1 MRAAIYA
8 RFSTDLQNAASI
20 DDQVRVCRERIQH
33 DIHQVVQVYTD
44 RAISGA
50 SLGRAGIQ
58 SLMVDAANRKFDIVY
73 AEALDRISRDQED
86 VAGVYKRLRFAD
98 VRIITLAEGEISELH
113 VGLKG
118 TMNALFL
125 TDLANKTR
133 RGLRG
138 RVEAGRSG
146 GGVTYGYDVLRTQ
159 RADGTLEAGD
169 RRINDAEAEIVRRVF
184 REYTAGRSPRTI
196 ALGLNR
202 DGVAGPRGRG
212 WGASTINGNASRGT
226 GILNNRIYIGK
237 LVWNKLRYM
246 KDPDTGKRRSKV
258 NKAEAV
264 IEKDVPHLRIV
275 DQDLW
280 DAVKRRQ
287 EEVMLGQQQS
297 KTQPWDR
304 RRPRYLLSGLVKCG
318 ACGGGYV
325 QISKTHLGCA
335 AARNK
340 GTCQNRLGIKRE
352 ALEQTIL
359 NGLKQ
364 HLMQPELFKEF
375 CAEFIREVNRLKQDQ
390 AAQRSALEAELARI
404 ARRNR
409 KIVDAIAE
417 GVPVRTLKDELIAL
431 EAREDEIKIKLDATP
446 EPKVYLAPKMAEI
459 YRERVEGLQQALAAD
474 AERDQAHE
482 AIRDLI
488 DKVVLTPVDGTL
500 RVDLHGEAAAI
511 LQLSAVG
518 KKGRLE
524 FGSEGKQLVMVA
536 GACSSLCRNVP
547 AQAHRSSTR
556 RGFPPLQAPAVRALA
571 WRGRRCG

>member
-1 MRAAIYA
+1 MRAVIYA
-8 RFSTDLQNAASI
+8 RFSTDLQSAASI
-20 DDQVRVCRERIQH
+20 DDQVRVLRIEGDGQ
-33 DIHQVVQVYTD
+33 QLVEVYMD
-44 RAISGA
+44 RAMSGA
-50 SLGRAGIQ
+50 SLGRSGIQ
-58 SLMVDAANRKFDIVY
+58 SLMVDAANHKFDIVY

-98 VRIITLAEGEISELH
+98 VRIVTLAEGEISELH

-159 RADGTLEAGD
+159 RADGTVDAGD
-169 RRINDAEAEIVRRVF
+169 RRINGAEAGIVRRIF
-184 REYTAGRSPRTI
+184 LEYAAGRSPRAI
-196 ALGLNR
+196 AVGLNR
-202 DGVAGPRGRG
+202 DGVAGPRGHG
-212 WGASTINGNASRGT
+212 WGASTINGNHTRGT
-226 GILNNRIYIGK
+226 GVLNNQIYVGK
-237 LVWNKLRYM
+237 LVWNKLRYL

-258 NKAEAV
+258 NKPDAV

-304 RRPRYLLSGLVKCG
+304 RRPRYLLSGLTKCG

-340 GTCQNRLGIKRE
+340 GTCQNRLGISRE
-352 ALEQTIL
+352 LLEQTIL

-390 AAQRSALEAELARI
+390 AAQRSALEAELVRI

-417 GVPVRTLKDELIAL
+417 GVPVRTLKDELFAL
-431 EAREDEIKIKLDATP
+431 EAREDEIKSKLTATP
-446 EPKVYLAPKMAEI
+446 EPKVYLAPNMAEI
-459 YRERVEGLQQALAAD
+459 YRERVEGLHQALVAGAD
-474 AERDQAHE
+474 QNQAQE
-482 AIRDLI
+482 AIRSLI
-488 DKVVLTPVDGTL
+488 DNVVLTPIDSVL
-500 RVDLHGEAAAI
+500 RVDLHGEVAAI
-511 LQLSAVG
+511 LQLSAAG
-518 KKGRLE
+518 KKGRLDSDA
-524 FGSEGKQLVMVA
+524 GGKQLVMVA
-536 GACSSLCRNVP
+536 GV
-547 AQAHRSSTR
+547 
-556 RGFPPLQAPAVRALA
+556 GFEPTTFRL
-571 WRGRRCG
+571 